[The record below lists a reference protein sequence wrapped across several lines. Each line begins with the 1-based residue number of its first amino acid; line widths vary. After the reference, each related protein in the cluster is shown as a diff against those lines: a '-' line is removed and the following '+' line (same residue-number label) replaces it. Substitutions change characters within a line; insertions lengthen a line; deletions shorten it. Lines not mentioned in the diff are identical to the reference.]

1 MLIESGAFF
10 VLISEVIFLNIKTSK
25 FSKFSKFA
33 TSIFLFCFCVASLSS
48 CLRFT
53 NISTANKIE
62 AKLKET
68 YNESFVVDKIGKY
81 DALDPYSSVRA
92 YCHSTS
98 NPDAVF
104 FATYDPRTELLTDEY
119 YLALLE
125 NKAEKELK
133 ANSNLSNIDFL
144 VKVEVDK
151 VKSSELSK
159 ETTLAEALSDKEDA
173 GLYIDICVFEPTSED
188 CAKIFDGACEFM
200 QTYKDLNANLS
211 VGTSVVNMPTST
223 KEICQKEFLEMP
235 FVTKNFYDRNGF
247 INYAH
252 INADHYNIEEE
263 RTSFIADMLDASPR
277 GSSSKEELVS
287 SDTSSDMLSD
297 TNSDIEFYSATSSD
311 DFFLIVPR

>member
-1 MLIESGAFF
+1 MKKTN
-10 VLISEVIFLNIKTSK
+10 NIKNLK
-25 FSKFSKFA
+25 LA
-33 TSIFLFCFCVASLSS
+33 ASIFFLCFCFASLSS

-62 AKLKET
+62 SKLKEI
-68 YNESFVVDKIGKY
+68 YNESFEVEKIGKY

-92 YCHSTS
+92 YCHSVA
-98 NPDAVF
+98 NPDVVF
-104 FATYDPRTELLTDEY
+104 FVTYDPRTELLTDEY

-125 NKAEKELK
+125 NKAENELK
-133 ANSNLSNIDFL
+133 GNSNLSNIDFL
-144 VKVEVDK
+144 VKVELDK

-159 ETTLAEALSDKEDA
+159 ETTLSEALSGKEDA
-173 GLYIDICVFEPTSED
+173 GLYVDICVFEPTSEE
-188 CAKIFDGACEFM
+188 CAKIFDGTCEFM
-200 QTYKDLNANLS
+200 QVYKDLNANLS
-211 VGTSVVNMPTST
+211 IGTSVVNMPIST
-223 KEICQKEFLEMP
+223 KEICQKEFSEMP
-235 FVTKNFYDRNGF
+235 YVTKNFYDRNGF

-252 INADHYNIEEE
+252 INSDHYNIEEE